1 MSGVNVC
8 VVLSVSVVV
17 VDWLTS
23 DCVSLHWVPVSS
35 LTLYSRH
42 SLEAS
47 VCHSLPP
54 PALFL
59 SKCVRLCVC
68 M

>member
-1 MSGVNVC
+1 MVLGIRAHAQHACGVKVC

-35 LTLYSRH
+35 LTSFEYSH
-42 SLEAS
+42 QSL
-47 VCHSLPP
+47 
-54 PALFL
+54 
-59 SKCVRLCVC
+59 
-68 M
+68 